1 MSFADVLVTQK
12 SKGSTRL
19 EKIETLINWKRF
31 NYRLE
36 KILKKSSLGRPA
48 YPALSMFKALILQN
62 LYSLSDPE
70 IEEMLYDR
78 LSFRR
83 FCGFG
88 LQDSLPDETTICR
101 FRNALVGHSEQLFHM
116 VLQDIKDKGL
126 ELGKGAILDASII
139 QSRSARPNG
148 GGISET
154 DPDAGWTKKRGTY
167 HHGYKLH
174 IAGDDTHGL
183 LQGLEVTSADI
194 HDSLVFNSLIS
205 EEDEIIYADK
215 AYDTRKHH
223 AFLEK
228 HNIKNGIL
236 RKSKKGKKQPAW
248 QRQLNGVL
256 NKTRCKIERCFAHLK
271 GKLNFGR
278 SSYFGLE
285 KVKNAAYLKCLTY
298 NLMRAQNLIKLAT

>member
-116 VLQDIKDKGL
+116 VLQDIKDKGV
-126 ELGKGAILDASII
+126 ELVKGVILDASII

-148 GGISET
+148 GRFS
-154 DPDAGWTKKRGTY
+154 R
-167 HHGYKLH
+167 
-174 IAGDDTHGL
+174 
-183 LQGLEVTSADI
+183 
-194 HDSLVFNSLIS
+194 
-205 EEDEIIYADK
+205 
-215 AYDTRKHH
+215 
-223 AFLEK
+223 
-228 HNIKNGIL
+228 
-236 RKSKKGKKQPAW
+236 
-248 QRQLNGVL
+248 
-256 NKTRCKIERCFAHLK
+256 
-271 GKLNFGR
+271 
-278 SSYFGLE
+278 
-285 KVKNAAYLKCLTY
+285 
-298 NLMRAQNLIKLAT
+298 